1 MDLKETYNR
10 IADDWMGDHS
20 TDTWWVE
27 GTEKYL
33 SYLQQGNTIL
43 DVGCG
48 GGVKSQ
54 YIIDRGFNVTGIDFS
69 EKMIEIAQERVPAG
83 NFSVQDITQPL
94 EFQKQF
100 DGIFAQAVLLHIPKD
115 EISKTL
121 SNLYDVLKPGG
132 YFYIALKRKDEGQPD
147 EQVIAEN
154 DYGYEYER
162 FFSFFTLDEIK
173 KYVVDAGMEIV
184 FVDETEGLK
193 VNWVQVIAKK

>member
-10 IADDWMGDHS
+10 IANDWMGDHS

-33 SYLQQGNTIL
+33 SYLQQGNAIL

-54 YIIDRGFNVTGIDFS
+54 YIIDRGFSVTGIDFS

-83 NFSVQDITQPL
+83 NFSVQDITRPL
-94 EFQKQF
+94 KFQKQF

-121 SNLYDVLKPGG
+121 SNLCGALKPGG
-132 YFYIALKRKDEGQPD
+132 YFYIALKRKDGGQPD

-173 KYVVDAGMEIV
+173 KYVADAGMEIV

-193 VNWVQVIAKK
+193 VNWIQIIAKK